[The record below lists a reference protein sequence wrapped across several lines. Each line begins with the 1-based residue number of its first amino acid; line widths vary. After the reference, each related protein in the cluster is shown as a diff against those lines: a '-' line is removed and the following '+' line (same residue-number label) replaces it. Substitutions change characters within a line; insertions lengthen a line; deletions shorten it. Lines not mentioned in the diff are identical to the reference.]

1 MADHESTWSRV
12 IAMAHAHYPEDPDR
26 AHLDALDVFE
36 VGQTA
41 NYACEDELY
50 GPYREGIG
58 EAAARMVVALECGR
72 RPSGCSIGEQ
82 RRNPGGQCQAR

>member
-1 MADHESTWSRV
+1 
-12 IAMAHAHYPEDPDR
+12 MAHAHYPEDPDR
-26 AHLDALDVFE
+26 AHLDALAVFE

-58 EAAARMVVALECGR
+58 EAAARVAVALD
-72 RPSGCSIGEQ
+72 GE
-82 RRNPGGQCQAR
+82 RMALELLHCCWQATLISRWPMTSSPR